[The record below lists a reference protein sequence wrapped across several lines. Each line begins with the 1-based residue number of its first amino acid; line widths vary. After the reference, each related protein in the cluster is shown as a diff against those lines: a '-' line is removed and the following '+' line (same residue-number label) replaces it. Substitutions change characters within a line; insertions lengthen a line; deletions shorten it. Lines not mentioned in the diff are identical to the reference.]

1 METLELFA
9 VRDREG
15 NLKLFTDDSIIK
27 NPGRGY
33 WLPEYNNN
41 VQMGEMT
48 ISKDSFPEIQW
59 DDSRPT
65 KLLLINPE
73 SEDDELNDDVTV
85 PGCIEVHVDDHTSNS
100 NLRVDSELTVFINDI
115 SFLENKHDDRYKC
128 IIHLKSG
135 KLLPCRESVNDI
147 KRSIHEN
154 S

>member
-1 METLELFA
+1 METLDLFGA
-9 VRDREG
+9 RDRNG
-15 NLKLFTDDSIIK
+15 NLRLFTGDAVIK

-33 WLPEYNNN
+33 WLSECNAEL
-41 VQMGEMT
+41 GELK
-48 ISKDSFPEIQW
+48 INRNSFPEIQW

-65 KLLLINPE
+65 KLLLVNPE

-85 PGCIEVHVDDHTSNS
+85 PGCIEVHVDDRTSNS

-135 KLLPCRESVNDI
+135 KLLTCRESVNDI
-147 KRSIHEN
+147 KRLIHEN